1 MSDGRPSPPY
11 PSGTPSPPPR
21 GQNSAQNSSQGAL
34 RKQPS
39 PRPDGAEL
47 PPFGSSTATVPQPG
61 AGSVSA
67 RSRAATAKR
76 SPQPGLLKTLWTT
89 LFRLI
94 LLGLGSSAA
103 WAVGVMVAQINPAQP
118 QAEPPL
124 QETVLRGTNRTL
136 TKLRQLPQW
145 WQQDGISPAP
155 TAAVPQV
162 QTAPSPS
169 SPSPSQAQAPSQ
181 TAPELD
187 GEARAD
193 LQAEVS
199 DVQTELSA
207 LSDRGDSLEQE
218 LGQPNG
224 GRTLERRLDI
234 IEQQL
239 SQQPS
244 TAPSTTPSTAPSTT
258 TESEASSSGQTS
270 GQSSGQTSLSLARLP
285 QVTLPSDS
293 LFASNSSQL
302 KPGADP
308 ILEAIVTDLLVYPGA
323 TIVLAAHTDS
333 QSDAADNRELSYLR
347 ASALERYFREALG
360 DQYRWVPVG
369 YGETRPVTDT
379 DSAQS
384 DGRNRRIEITID
396 QRS

>member
-21 GQNSAQNSSQGAL
+21 GQNSAQNSAQGAL

-67 RSRAATAKR
+67 RTRAATAKR

-155 TAAVPQV
+155 VAAVPQV

-207 LSDRGDSLEQE
+207 LSDRVDSLEQE

-244 TAPSTTPSTAPSTT
+244 TAAAP
-258 TESEASSSGQTS
+258 EANSSVNSS
-270 GQSSGQTSLSLARLP
+270 GQSSGRTAEQTVPSLARLP
-285 QVTLPSDS
+285 QVTLPSDA